1 MSTSTASAA
10 EPTEPTEPAWL
21 DDDEQRAWRAY
32 LRGSRLLETSLDR
45 DLLRHGVQLSEYEI
59 ISMLSEQ
66 PDRRLRMSALADMV
80 VQSRSRL
87 THTASRLEK
96 RGLGA
101 ARGLCRRPPGGRAGA
116 DHRGPR
122 GASTAMARV
131 HVASVREHLL
141 DHLTPRAVP
150 ALGQAMAGDRRG
162 HRGRRRLRGGAAGP
176 ARLSAP
182 AGRDPARGPLPRPGS
197 AWAWSQVR
205 G

>member
-10 EPTEPTEPAWL
+10 EPMEPTEPAWL
-21 DDDEQRAWRAY
+21 DDDQQRAWRAY

-96 RGLGA
+96 RGWVQREACVGDR
-101 ARGLCRRPPGGRAGA
+101 RGVELVLTTEGLEAI
-116 DHRGPR
+116 
-122 GASTAMARV
+122 TAMARV

-141 DHLTPRAVP
+141 DHLTPAQFA
-150 ALGQAMAGDRRG
+150 ALGQAMEAI
-162 HRGRRRLRGGAAGP
+162 AAGIEAGGDCEE
-176 ARLSAP
+176 ARQAQLA
-182 AGRDPARGPLPRPGS
+182 
-197 AWAWSQVR
+197 
-205 G
+205 

>member
-10 EPTEPTEPAWL
+10 EPMEPTEPAWL
-21 DDDEQRAWRAY
+21 DGDQQRAWRAY

-96 RGLGA
+96 RGWVQREACAGDRRGVELVLTDEGA
-101 ARGLCRRPPGGRAGA
+101 RAI
-116 DHRGPR
+116 
-122 GASTAMARV
+122 TAMARV
-131 HVASVREHLL
+131 HVSSVREHLL
-141 DHLTPRAVP
+141 SHLGRSQFL
-150 ALGQAMAGDRRG
+150 ALGEAMTAIAEGISASPTCEEAR
-162 HRGRRRLRGGAAGP
+162 AAEP
-176 ARLSAP
+176 A
-182 AGRDPARGPLPRPGS
+182 
-197 AWAWSQVR
+197 
-205 G
+205 